1 MPSAANLSDLGL
13 SDKTPSELE
22 ALRLSMVE
30 TLRTEYKGYDD
41 PDVPMDLLNK
51 LAVVTSSLRRKNAGP
66 PKVPKTTKTPKEKAQ
81 TDDFLV

>member
-1 MPSAANLSDLGL
+1 MPAVNLSDLGL
-13 SDKTPSELE
+13 ADKSPSELE
-22 ALRLSMVE
+22 SIRLGLVE

-41 PDVPMDLLNK
+41 PEVPMDLLNK

-66 PKVPKTTKTPKEKAQ
+66 PKVPKTAKASKEKAQ